1 MNKMRAIALIALALT
16 VVACGGRQAVPD
28 TDDTQVEP
36 STTDTRPI
44 RPTTPLTPTL
54 TAEEQRELALR
65 QLLGQRTLYFD
76 YDRSEIRADFVD
88 IIEAHARNLV
98 RNPSQR
104 ILLEGHCD
112 ERGSR
117 EYNIGLGERR
127 AHAVRRA
134 MLLQGVS
141 ADQISTISYGEERPA
156 LKAHNESAWAR
167 NRRVEIIYR

>member
-1 MNKMRAIALIALALT
+1 MINMRSVFLTALALML
-16 VVACGGRQAVPD
+16 VACGGQQAVETPPD
-28 TDDTQVEP
+28 TMPEPPPVTQP
-36 STTDTRPI
+36 PPPPPPPPG
-44 RPTTPLTPTL
+44 PTP
-54 TAEEQRELALR
+54 EEMREMALQ

-76 YDRSEIRADFVD
+76 FDTSEIRREFVD
-88 IIEAHARNLV
+88 IIEAHARNLA

-104 ILLEGHCD
+104 IMLEGHCD

-134 MLLQGVS
+134 LLLQGVS
-141 ADQISTISYGEERPA
+141 ASQVSTVSYGEERPA
-156 LKAHNESAWAR
+156 DPGHNESAWSR

>member
-1 MNKMRAIALIALALT
+1 MMRAIALIILAIT
-16 VVACGGRQAVPD
+16 MVACGGRQATPD
-28 TDDTQVEP
+28 TSDQTPVDTSRSE
-36 STTDTRPI
+36 TRPT
-44 RPTTPLTPTL
+44 RPTAPAAPTL
-54 TAEEQRELALR
+54 SAAEQRELALR

-76 YDRSEIRADFVD
+76 YDRTEIRSEFAE
-88 IIEAHARNLV
+88 IIEAHARNLASD
-98 RNPSQR
+98 PSQR

-127 AHAVRRA
+127 AHTVRRA

-167 NRRVEIIYR
+167 NRRVEIVYR